1 MTCLRAICG
10 VPECGISFPFTSAE
24 YKTSTAISSSSRF
37 TRLAPPAFVFLWS
50 TGFIGGKLG
59 LPFAEPITFLL
70 VRFIAVLLILVPVAF
85 FMKAPWPTRRIDWVH
100 AVVAGLL
107 LHAGYLGGVFT
118 AIHHGMPA
126 GIVSLIVGLQPV
138 LTAVLAAAWFNDR
151 VTPMQWLGLVCGF
164 IGVVLVLSG
173 KIFVQSWDATAFM
186 LALIALG
193 AITFGTLYQKRYCPN
208 LNLLSGTVI
217 QYSACMALYA
227 LLASMLETMQIHWTG
242 QFIFA
247 LAWLVLVLS
256 IASIMLLYLLI
267 RHGAATSVTS
277 LFYMVPPTTAM
288 MAWLMF
294 GETLTGWALI
304 GMVICGLGVWL
315 VVRQPKLQD

>member
-1 MTCLRAICG
+1 
-10 VPECGISFPFTSAE
+10 
-24 YKTSTAISSSSRF
+24 
-37 TRLAPPAFVFLWS
+37 LWS

-217 QYSACMALYA
+217 QYSACMVLYA
-227 LLASMLETMQIHWTG
+227 LLASMLETMQIPWTG

-247 LAWLVLVLS
+247 LDSPWRGDERDLAVL
-256 IASIMLLYLLI
+256 
-267 RHGAATSVTS
+267 HGSPYHS
-277 LFYMVPPTTAM
+277 DD
-288 MAWLMF
+288 
-294 GETLTGWALI
+294 
-304 GMVICGLGVWL
+304 GMVDVWRDPDGMGADRYGDLRIRRLAGSTAAKAARLNLQVEKMRKRRQFLLWFL
-315 VVRQPKLQD
+315 VPRQAVINPAEHD